1 MRAAL
6 AIGILILAL
15 ATPASAL
22 VCGDAILDDL
32 LGEACDDGALNGTP
46 GSCCTAGCQFEPATT
61 VCRPAVDACDVEETC
76 TGADATCPLDALV
89 PDTDLDGVCDA
100 VDVCPDVF
108 DPAQADADNDGLGD
122 ECDVCSNVLPSFADR
137 GRVTMGQLDTAP
149 GDDTLK
155 IKGRC
160 IPFLETPEINPVLN
174 GIRIL
179 MHDKFGGVVFDL
191 AIPPGEYSTV
201 TRSGWRSHEFPA
213 GITSQYRNTGAVVP
227 LVNGIKKVKLV
238 LKSGL
243 GLTKFGVRGKG
254 GSYPLAPGAEP
265 VRVTFVVSPP
275 VASNGQCCEM
285 LFTGP
290 EPNPVCRFT
299 AGAGT
304 LRCK

>member
-1 MRAAL
+1 L
-6 AIGILILAL
+6 AIGIWVVTL

-32 LGEACDDGALNGTP
+32 LGETCDLGPLNGTP
-46 GSCCTAGCQFEPATT
+46 GTCCTAGCQLEPAAT
-61 VCRPAVDACDVEETC
+61 VCRPAADDCDVEETC
-76 TGADATCPLDALV
+76 TGVDATCPADVLV
-89 PDTDLDGVCDA
+89 PDADLDAFCDA
-100 VDVCPDVF
+100 IDVCPDVF
-108 DPAQADADNDGLGD
+108 DPAQADVDNDGLGD
-122 ECDVCSNVLPSFADR
+122 ACDVCSNVLPSFADR
-137 GRVTMGQLDTAP
+137 SRVTMGQLDTPP

-160 IPFLETPEINPVLN
+160 IPFLEAPAIDPATN
-174 GIRIL
+174 GIRIV
-179 MHDKFGGVVFDL
+179 MHDKFDAVVFD
-191 AIPPGEYSTV
+191 ATIPPGQFSTV
-201 TRSGWRSHEFPA
+201 TRSGWKSHEFPS
-213 GITSQYRNTGAVVP
+213 GITSLYRNPGSVVP

-254 GSYPLAPGAEP
+254 GSYPVALGAEP

-275 VASNGQCCEM
+275 SAVNGQCCEM

-299 AGAGT
+299 EGGGT